1 MKIKDNGRK
10 HSNFPWV
17 VVLKTNFIFNNYYDE
32 KLKVYSK
39 NKLEKKQGPKLHYF
53 YILSLTLDE
62 HNFRYIH
69 MYMTFSLCMCIYN
82 VHS

>member
-39 NKLEKKQGPKLHYF
+39 NELEKKQ
-53 YILSLTLDE
+53 
-62 HNFRYIH
+62 
-69 MYMTFSLCMCIYN
+69 
-82 VHS
+82 